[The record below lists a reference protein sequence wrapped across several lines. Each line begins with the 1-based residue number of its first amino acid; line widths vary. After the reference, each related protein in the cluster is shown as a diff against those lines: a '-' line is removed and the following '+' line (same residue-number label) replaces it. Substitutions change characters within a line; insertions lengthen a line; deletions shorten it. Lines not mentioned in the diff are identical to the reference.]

1 MRVIRVALATIFSAI
16 LSLTVSA
23 GNTPIFTAERI
34 ASKVFDSS
42 VYSVHLGERTKP
54 LMILIH
60 GLGEAG
66 WLDWQYVMPK
76 LAQDHFVVTFDLPGF
91 GQSASSAVLYSPEN
105 YAALTEEIRQ
115 YYAANHPA
123 TILGHSMGGAVA
135 LKYAANFPEKI
146 QELILV
152 DVAGVLHRSVFTQYA
167 MKESLRPSD
176 ALLNVLF
183 DLAEPGLE
191 RINAGL
197 SKRMEML
204 PDLSRFLMEN
214 ASARTFL
221 LADRSNVH
229 AALALI
235 DSNFSA
241 DFAKIR
247 TKTKILW
254 GSDDPVTSVRV
265 AKLLAYE
272 LVHSELHVIEGAAHV
287 PMKSHL
293 ETFVRLVRTPLVTKA
308 KVNDHVMDTIVKD
321 EVICKDRSGFRF
333 QGKVK
338 RLHLMNCQDAE
349 LANIEAH
356 ELVLNNSSAT
366 IESLSISSQVP
377 AIRLNNARVS
387 ITGAYVKAPEIF
399 VADNAVLDVAG
410 LTSEGAE
417 RIWTGTKSTA
427 FFSVTRRKRADATT
441 EHLHGVYQLP

>member
-1 MRVIRVALATIFSAI
+1 
-16 LSLTVSA
+16 
-23 GNTPIFTAERI
+23 
-34 ASKVFDSS
+34 
-42 VYSVHLGERTKP
+42 
-54 LMILIH
+54 MILIH

-91 GQSASSAVLYSPEN
+91 GQSASSTVLYSPEN

-115 YYAANHPA
+115 YYGVNHSA

-152 DVAGVLHRSVFTQYA
+152 DVAGVMHRSVFTQYA

-183 DLAEPGLE
+183 DWAEPGLE

-204 PDLSRFLMEN
+204 PDLSRFLMDN

-221 LADRSNVH
+221 LADRSNVQ

-254 GSDDPVTSVRV
+254 GRDDPVTSVRV

-272 LVHSELHVIEGAAHV
+272 LVHSELHVIDGAAHV

-293 ETFVRLVRTPLVTKA
+293 ETFVSLVRAPFT
-308 KVNDHVMDTIVKD
+308 VNANLKSIEKERVIKD
-321 EVICKDRSGFRF
+321 EVICKNTSGFRF
-333 QGKVK
+333 RGKVK

-349 LANIEAH
+349 LVDVEAH
-356 ELVLNNSSAT
+356 ELVLNHSSAT
-366 IESLSISSQVP
+366 IESLTISSHAP

-399 VADNAVLDVAG
+399 VTENAVLDVAG

-427 FFSVTRRKRADATT
+427 FFSVTRRKRSDATM